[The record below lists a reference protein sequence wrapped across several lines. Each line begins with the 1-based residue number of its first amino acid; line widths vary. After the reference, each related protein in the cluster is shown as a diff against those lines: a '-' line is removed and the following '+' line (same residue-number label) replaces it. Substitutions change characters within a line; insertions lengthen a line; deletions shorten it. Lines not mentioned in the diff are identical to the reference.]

1 MTDSTDYD
9 PANYNRCLLL
19 LLHEH
24 GIATSVPLAPL
35 ASRRLRDR

>member
-9 PANYNRCLLL
+9 PANYNRCLL